1 MSLFAESERPEVA
14 ESRSA
19 ALARTIRTAIMDGR
33 LKPGQPLRESDL
45 AKELGTS
52 RTPIREALLLLQA
65 ENLVAATPNRGAV
78 VMSWD
83 EEDLA
88 ELYGLRAVLE
98 GYAARLAAEHVTPEV
113 LDELEASNE
122 RYAKLRD
129 SDKLPELVAENLEF
143 HDAILRAAGSARLT
157 TLVRQLTALP
167 TVYQSYMAYSADHRR
182 TAETDHRAITEALR
196 VRDGVRAAEIME
208 HHVNW
213 AGERAIAHFELG
225 GI

>member
-19 ALARTIRTAIMDGR
+19 ALARTIRAAIMDGR

-78 VMSWD
+78 
-83 EEDLA
+83 
-88 ELYGLRAVLE
+88 LE
-98 GYAARLAAEHVTPEV
+98 GYAARLAAEHVTPEI
-113 LDELEASNE
+113 LRELEASNE
-122 RYAKLRD
+122 RYGELRD
-129 SDKLPELVAENLEF
+129 SEKLPELVAENLEF

-157 TLVRQLTALP
+157 TMVRQLTALP
-167 TVYQSYMAYSADHRR
+167 MVYQSYMAYSADHRR
-182 TAETDHRAITEALR
+182 TAEADHRAITEALR
-196 VRDGVRAAEIME
+196 ERDGARAAEIME
-208 HHVNW
+208 HHVIW
-213 AGERAIAHFELG
+213 AGERAIAHFKLG
-225 GI
+225 ASR